1 MNEKARFKEGEKA
14 KKNRGRQPTSLRQP
28 KNILGEALK
37 TQYHFDRKEIILL
50 CSIA

>member
-1 MNEKARFKEGEKA
+1 MNKKARFKEGEKA
-14 KKNRGRQPTSLRQP
+14 KKKRGGQPTSLRQP

-37 TQYHFDRKEIILL
+37 TQYHFDMQEFFLL